1 MTLKDV
7 KSELREAIKW
17 HETFMG
23 YCPEWVEL
31 IGETHPGAV
40 IGYTQLRKAV
50 YEEGHLTRKVKQL
63 ILLGINLARNYK
75 AGIDLHMKLAMDLG
89 ATRAEIAETILTAT
103 LSSAAP
109 AHHEGGISLAAQLKR
124 KQKDKT

>member
-1 MTLKDV
+1 MKDI

-23 YCPEWVEL
+23 ACPEWVRL
-31 IGETHPGAV
+31 IGETHPEAV
-40 IGYTQLRKAV
+40 VGYTKLRKAV
-50 YEEGHLTRKVKQL
+50 YEEGHLSRKVKQL

-109 AHHEGGISLAAQLKR
+109 AHHEGGISLAAQLQKGR
-124 KQKDKT
+124 KGRA